1 MPLLGIP
8 RAHLGLVVLAL
19 IGGGGAL
26 GWSLVFARIS
36 PVSVWGLCTIGFA
49 LALVLVFAER
59 PAALFPIV
67 YAAMW
72 IPLAFVLYTVRNP
85 PYFEL
90 FLFYVLPYTWGPF
103 LLGVPLAI
111 VRTAGAFR
119 NGLSDSVRAQT

>member
-26 GWSLVFARIS
+26 GWSLVFARVS

-59 PAALFPIV
+59 PVVLFPIV

-72 IPLAFVLYTVRNP
+72 IPFAFVLFLVWNLWL
-85 PYFEL
+85 L
-90 FLFYVLPYTWGPF
+90 FVLPFVWGPF
-103 LLGVPLAI
+103 LLGLPLAI

>member
-59 PAALFPIV
+59 PVVLFPIG

-72 IPLAFVLYTVRNP
+72 IPFAFVL
-85 PYFEL
+85 
-90 FLFYVLPYTWGPF
+90 FLVWNLWLWFVLPFVWGPF
-103 LLGVPLAI
+103 LFGLPLAI
-111 VRTAGAFR
+111 VRTAEALR
-119 NGLSDSVRAQT
+119 NGLPDSVRAQT